1 MRARMQVKCSETTF
15 NGNVDL
21 DIAQVLEAE
30 VLKMTQ
36 FFKNTSEKL

>member
-1 MRARMQVKCSETTF
+1 MQVECSETTF
-15 NGNVDL
+15 NGSVDL

-30 VLKMTQ
+30 MFKMAQ